1 MLADYSRN
9 NFVGWILYVMLIVS
23 PSASVKLP
31 VEELPSPSPYAKI
44 IGAEY
49 RIVGD
54 VSAYGIYERVG
65 DRKVLSYVTLIPGV
79 GIGGSL
85 VESKGPIVKGQ
96 HIKILSAWRMHL
108 LGFTRDVYYLVKF
121 QDADLPHDV
130 PVRIDLSRGNEGVDA
145 GLNPGIYERLRGK
158 DQ

>member
-1 MLADYSRN
+1 MLADYIGN
-9 NFVGWILYVMLIVS
+9 NFIGRIVCVICIAAS
-23 PSASVKLP
+23 SACVKLP
-31 VEELPSPSPYAKI
+31 VEELPSTSPYAKI

-96 HIKILSAWRMHL
+96 LIKILSAWRTHL
-108 LGFTRDVYYLVKF
+108 LGFTLEVYYLVTF
-121 QDADLPHDV
+121 QDTDLPYDV
-130 PVRIDLSRGNEGVDA
+130 PVQIDLSRGNEGVDA
-145 GLNPGIYERLRGK
+145 GLNPGVYERLAK
-158 DQ
+158 